1 MNDAS
6 ATNKTTSI
14 RQPPS
19 LAAACVR
26 LALIMA
32 AAYPIVAFVAW
43 QITQV
48 PVWQTAALAVGVCY
62 LSASLALV
70 LFHFFRLA
78 GNAIAGTLGATLVRI
93 GIPMVAGIAAT
104 AGGGKLRDEGFFGLI
119 VVFYLI
125 GLAADTMLSLAMTR
139 GLSDNSGRQSR
150 HG

>member
-6 ATNKTTSI
+6 ATNKTAGV
-14 RQPPS
+14 RPPPS
-19 LAAACVR
+19 LATACIR

-43 QITQV
+43 QITGV
-48 PVWQTAALAVGVCY
+48 PVWQSAALAVGVCY
-62 LSASLALV
+62 ASASLALV

-93 GIPMVAGIAAT
+93 GIPMFVGIAAT
-104 AGGGKLRDEGFFGLI
+104 ANGGKLRDEGFFGLI

-125 GLAADTMLSLAMTR
+125 GLATDTMLSLAMTR
-139 GLSDNSGRQSR
+139 GLSSNDGGQSH

>member
-6 ATNKTTSI
+6 ATDKTAGV

-19 LAAACVR
+19 LAGACIR

-32 AAYPIVAFVAW
+32 AAYPIVAFIAW
-43 QITQV
+43 QITTV
-48 PVWQTAALAVGVCY
+48 PVWQTAALAAGVCY

-78 GNAIAGTLGATLVRI
+78 GNAVAGTLGATLVRV
-93 GIPMVAGIAAT
+93 GIPMVVGIAAMSN
-104 AGGGKLRDEGFFGLI
+104 GGKLRDEGFFGLI

-125 GLAADTMLSLAMTR
+125 GLTADTVLSLAMTR
-139 GLSDNSGRQSR
+139 GLSSNDGRQSH